1 MFLQL
6 ENFPSKGR
14 GVNFT
19 EINID
24 PLTMRDIL
32 QFQAEYNVPNLAWVS
47 KLYILITHFL
57 LRNNQA
63 MSMPVTD
70 LYILL
75 AYTSYLS
82 TTQEY
87 SKRYQL
93 EFNCPKCG
101 KKQVGQITLHDLQF
115 DSLDEKFHRLESIVI
130 GDTKYFVRIPTIRE
144 FYDVLGR
151 YKHLPLQENAAKV
164 LFLASFLRDKDG
176 ISEFYEKLNNATLS
190 DIALI
195 DYLFVNLCIPLK
207 PTKIICTK
215 CKGGAVSCDL
225 MEKLTDMFRLI
236 SLNSTFDKNKIT
248 FV

>member
-19 EINID
+19 EIDIQ
-24 PLTMRDIL
+24 PLSMREIL
-32 QFQAEYNVPNLAWVS
+32 QFQSEYNVQNLAWIA
-47 KLYILITHFL
+47 KIHILITHFL

-70 LYILL
+70 LYVLL

-82 TTQEY
+82 TTKEF

-93 EFNCPKCG
+93 EFNCPQCNSR
-101 KKQVGQITLHDLQF
+101 QVGQITLHDLKF
-115 DSLDEKFHRLESIVI
+115 DCLDDMFYKLDSIVF

-144 FYDVLGR
+144 FYDVVCK
-151 YKHLPLQENAAKV
+151 YKHMPLQENSAKII
-164 LFLASFLRDKDG
+164 FLVSFLRDKDG
-176 ISEFYEKLNNATLS
+176 ISEFYERLNNATLE

-195 DYLFVNLCIPLK
+195 DYLFVNLCMPLK
-207 PTKIICTK
+207 PTKITCTK
-215 CKGGAVSCDL
+215 CRGGAVSYDL

-236 SLNSTFDKNKIT
+236 SLNSTFNKDKVT